1 LLPLSEL
8 FVRQFF
14 EGFPDSLTRFR
25 KGGEPN
31 GTDLRR
37 FPGIL
42 STPLFRE
49 RKTPIG
55 AYPNLL
61 EWEEGMTAIHMVMW
75 YIDREKIASERQLGG
90 CAALSVDSL
99 SQGVRW
105 DLGYYNCS
113 RIHSANVYGCAF
125 VEGKLSEILLD
136 LLKYKPYLK
145 FKFHPANDLDQVAV
159 VFEKFKESFQLPD
172 MGTVLDAVIEDLQK
186 EMREKHDL
194 GVDTPSV
201 F

>member
-1 LLPLSEL
+1 MPA
-8 FVRQFF
+8 
-14 EGFPDSLTRFR
+14 TH
-25 KGGEPN
+25 
-31 GTDLRR
+31 
-37 FPGIL
+37 I
-42 STPLFRE
+42 
-49 RKTPIG
+49 
-55 AYPNLL
+55 
-61 EWEEGMTAIHMVMW
+61 VMW
-75 YIDREKIASERQLGG
+75 YIDRERIASERQLGG

-113 RIHSANVYGCAF
+113 RIHSANGYGCAF

-145 FKFHPANDLDQVAV
+145 FKFHPASDLDQVAV
-159 VFEKFKESFQLPD
+159 VFEKFKERVQLPD
-172 MGTVLDAVIEDLQK
+172 METVLDVFIQDLQK
-186 EMREKHDL
+186 DMRVKQDL